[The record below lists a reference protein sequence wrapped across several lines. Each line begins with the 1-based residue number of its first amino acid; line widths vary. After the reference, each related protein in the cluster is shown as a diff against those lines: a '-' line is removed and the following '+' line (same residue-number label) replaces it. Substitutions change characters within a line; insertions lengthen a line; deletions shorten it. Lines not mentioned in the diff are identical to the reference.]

1 MKRNVGDADR
11 TLRILFGT
19 SIGVYIARNGVA
31 STVGLVL
38 GIVAAYLL
46 ATSGLGRCLV
56 YAATGIS
63 TAGPTDAAAKKP

>member
-19 SIGVYIARNGVA
+19 SIGVVIARRGVA
-31 STVGLVL
+31 GPVGLVL

-46 ATSGLGRCLV
+46 ATSGLGWCLL
-56 YAATGIS
+56 YAVTRIS
-63 TAGPTDAAAKKP
+63 TAGPTDAAAKKS

>member
-11 TLRILFGT
+11 TLRLAIGA
-19 SIGVYIARNGVA
+19 SIGVVIARRGVA
-31 STVGLVL
+31 GPVGLVL

-46 ATSGLGRCLV
+46 ATSGTGRCLL
-56 YAATGIS
+56 YAMTGIS